1 MTQINRRAGLV
12 VIWERADVLAVPIG
26 ALTRCGERW
35 CVFAVDAERAK
46 QRVVRIGQ
54 RNAEAAQIL
63 DGLRERD
70 TVIVYPPTLL
80 TENVRVRSR

>member
-1 MTQINRRAGLV
+1 
-12 VIWERADVLAVPIG
+12 
-26 ALTRCGERW
+26 
-35 CVFAVDAERAK
+35 VFAVDGERAK

-70 TVIVYPPTLL
+70 IVIVYPPTLL